1 MLWPLIA
8 CRCVHQRVQENSLAE
23 LRGATRGLQTRLLGE
38 KVVGTV
44 PTWQTGEN
52 VEFVTPK
59 VEAVFSL
66 VILSGMTGQMLVKS
80 APSMPTMSQDRD
92 Q

>member
-1 MLWPLIA
+1 MGFRHGCWERRWWA
-8 CRCVHQRVQENSLAE
+8 QS
-23 LRGATRGLQTRLLGE
+23 LRGKQE
-38 KVVGTV
+38 KMWNLS
-44 PTWQTGEN
+44 PQSL
-52 VEFVTPK
+52 
-59 VEAVFSL
+59 EAVFSL